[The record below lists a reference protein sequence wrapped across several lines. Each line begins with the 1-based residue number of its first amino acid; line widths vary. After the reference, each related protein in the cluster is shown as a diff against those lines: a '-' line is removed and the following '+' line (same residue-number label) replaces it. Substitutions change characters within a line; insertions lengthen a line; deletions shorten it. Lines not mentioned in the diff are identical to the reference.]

1 MYDLFLK
8 GGILMYPIAF
18 CSIVALGVFLE
29 RLWSL
34 RKRKVIP
41 QEFLMEIVDMVAKGK
56 IREAITYCKRSDASI
71 AHIAYAGIEN
81 YGKKRELIKE
91 RMEEVGKREVA
102 NLERYINV
110 IGAIA
115 GVAPLL
121 GLLGTVSGMIKSFN
135 VISLQGVADP
145 GSLAGGISEA
155 LITTAAG
162 LVVAIPAFVMYHYLR
177 NKVDSLVV
185 EMEEISVRMVELL
198 KGEER

>member
-41 QEFLMEIVDMVAKGK
+41 QEFLMEIVDMVAQGK

-110 IGAIA
+110 IGTIA

-162 LVVAIPAFVMYHYLR
+162 LVVAIPAFVMYRYLR

>member
-110 IGAIA
+110 IGTIA

-162 LVVAIPAFVMYHYLR
+162 LVVAIPAFVMYRYLR

>member
-162 LVVAIPAFVMYHYLR
+162 LVVAIPAFVMYRYLR

>member
-34 RKRKVIP
+34 RKKKVIP

-81 YGKKRELIKE
+81 YGKRRELIKE

-110 IGAIA
+110 IGTIA

-145 GSLAGGISEA
+145 SSLAGGISEA

-162 LVVAIPAFVMYHYLR
+162 LVVAIPAFVMYRYLR
-177 NKVDSLVV
+177 NRVDSLVV

>member
-1 MYDLFLK
+1 MYDLFQK

-34 RKRKVIP
+34 RKKKVIP

-81 YGKKRELIKE
+81 YGKRRELIKE

-110 IGAIA
+110 IGTIA

-145 GSLAGGISEA
+145 SSLAGGISEA

-162 LVVAIPAFVMYHYLR
+162 LVVAIPAFVMYRYLR
-177 NKVDSLVV
+177 NRVDSLVV

>member
-34 RKRKVIP
+34 RKKKVIP

-81 YGKKRELIKE
+81 YGKRRELIKE

-110 IGAIA
+110 IGTIA

-145 GSLAGGISEA
+145 SSLAGGISEA

-162 LVVAIPAFVMYHYLR
+162 LVVAIPAFVMYRYLR
-177 NKVDSLVV
+177 NRVDSLVV

-198 KGEER
+198 KGEEK

>member
-34 RKRKVIP
+34 RKKKVIP

-56 IREAITYCKRSDASI
+56 IGEAITYCKRSDASI

-81 YGKKRELIKE
+81 YGKRRELIKE

-110 IGAIA
+110 IGTIA

-162 LVVAIPAFVMYHYLR
+162 LVVAIPAFVMYRYLR
-177 NKVDSLVV
+177 NRVDSLVV